1 MDRLSGLIRP
11 PKDLVF
17 KLNSVVKGAIARY
30 LLQVRE
36 ERQLGLFDY
45 NDVTEI
51 EWILEDLNSLI
62 DGVQDGSLELKS
74 VQNTFEFAKDILS
87 NESMKKISFSN
98 NSFSFFYPD
107 VILSRIRDIDIEDLF
122 QNTEGY
128 RSKIEEIEEFL
139 TVVLDE
145 VKKRSQDI
153 IFISN
158 LKEYQEA
165 VSYLERRF
173 DEVDSNTWYVTKKGF
188 NPVVLKFKEKE
199 EGARGTYFFSKETQ
213 QHVITF
219 RMPLQL
225 DKSSI
230 SDAFRKVNGVIKHEL
245 IHACQK
251 QIAINRGIEE
261 AGLPRSKRNK
271 KFLQHNKQ
279 EEKKLKKK
287 MKQQGIDPDLVEFHA
302 LDDIEFYTRIMDEIR
317 IFKNHLI
324 YQKPLNE
331 QIRSSLRRNFFQVLK
346 THQPNKYKKAVG
358 LFVEQ
363 ANKEYYEQNKKSKGT
378 KRAYSSSNIVSKVAM
393 KFLQSATRDD
403 PKMKNT
409 GHGGLDTWFSGH
421 GGGTKDKATWGDWIS
436 ITPVDHTITKEDGSK
451 KEYEAGDIVGPCG
464 ISGKKEW
471 ASVTDG
477 GKRPLKCMPRA
488 KAYQMPK
495 KDRASLA
502 QKKQEE
508 EKKHNGQKPVNT
520 PTFSQEAKKML
531 KKSDFY
537 RVVSPPDQLS
547 SFSTGTPVGDSENP
561 DGVNDHSALPNG
573 NSARNI
579 GRPSPDSP
587 NLKYRNLDKSEA
599 NGRRPANKLD
609 LGYVHDSGSGSARV
623 IPYDSG
629 FVNNS
634 SALRKASDSASDF
647 QRELES
653 EYEGLTLFLSDY
665 TKGDEYSQD
674 IVQLHSIVF
683 PREKRKQGFG
693 SKVMLEITLWADKNN
708 KIISLTPSK
717 DFGGSSVSRLVRF
730 YSQFG
735 FKKNKGRNKDY
746 RTSDT
751 MIRYPKSSI
760 KRASRPVRIDKKTA
774 LKLTNIAWNKV
785 LKYAQEAEKKG
796 LYNISKVIKPVPAFE
811 VGSFMLRDREID
823 VIALI
828 DSERGGSFDNSH
840 SLITINIEDSHINIL
855 SEVARKFIDFEKK
868 FKSKFFSTL
877 IHEMTHA
884 YDRTFY
890 YKGTKGTLTR
900 KPKTREEIIKYLN
913 SGTEIKA
920 HLQQIASESEEFLRQ
935 KYGLTR
941 NSIRKHFNESLNQ
954 QGSTWVQKQYFFSPK
969 NKKYIKNAVLTYLLE
984 QAGI

>member
-17 KLNSVVKGAIARY
+17 KLNSIVKGAIARY
-30 LLQVRE
+30 ILQVRE

-51 EWILEDLNSLI
+51 EWVLEDLNSIL
-62 DGVQDGSLELKS
+62 DGIQDGSLELKS
-74 VQNTFEFAKDILS
+74 VQNTFEYAKDILS
-87 NESMKKISFSN
+87 NPSMKKISFSN
-98 NSFSFFYPD
+98 NFPYPD
-107 VILSRIRDIDIEDLF
+107 VIISRIRDIDIEDLF

-128 RSKIEEIEEFL
+128 RSNIEEIENLL
-139 TVVLDE
+139 TVVLGE
-145 VKKRSQDI
+145 VKERSQDI
-153 IFISN
+153 ISTRD
-158 LKEYQEA
+158 LKEYQNA

-188 NPVVLKFKEKE
+188 NPVVLKFKENQD
-199 EGARGTYFFSKETQ
+199 GARGSYFFSEDTQ
-213 QHVITF
+213 QHVIIF

-230 SDAFRKVNGVIKHEL
+230 SDAFKSIDFVVKHEL

-251 QIAINRGIEE
+251 QIAINRGVEE
-261 AGLPRSKRNK
+261 AGLPRSRRNK
-271 KFLQHNKQ
+271 KFLQHKKQ

-287 MKQQGIDPDLVEFHA
+287 MKQQGVDPDLVDFHA
-302 LDDIEFYTRIMDEIR
+302 LDDIEFYTRVMDEIHE
-317 IFKNHLI
+317 FKKFLS

-331 QIRSSLRRNFFQVLK
+331 QIRSFLRRRFFQILK

-363 ANKEYYEQNKKSKGT
+363 ANKEYYEQNKDSKGT

-421 GGGTKDKATWGDWIS
+421 GGGTKDKDKATWGDWIS

-508 EKKHNGQKPVNT
+508 EKKHDGQKPVNT

-537 RVVSPPDQLS
+537 REVSPPDQLS

-561 DGVNDHSALPNG
+561 DGVDDHSALPNG
-573 NSARNI
+573 DSARNI

-599 NGRRPANKLD
+599 NGRTPANKLD

-634 SALRKASDSASDF
+634 SALRKAYRVANRGGSLTSLIQQIERGYDVGLSLLDYGDIIRLEKIVIPKD
-647 QRELES
+647 QR
-653 EYEGLTLFLSDY
+653 GL
-665 TKGDEYSQD
+665 G
-674 IVQLHSIVF
+674 I
-683 PREKRKQGFG
+683 G
-693 SKVMLEITLWADKNN
+693 SKIMKDITAWADQKG

-735 FKKNKGRNKDY
+735 FKKNKGRNKDF
-746 RTSDT
+746 RTQDT
-751 MIRYPKSSI
+751 MIRYPKSSV

-811 VGSFMLRDREID
+811 VGSFMLGDREID

-828 DSERGGSFDNSH
+828 DSEGGGSFSNSL
-840 SLITINIEDSHINIL
+840 SQITINIKDSHTMIL
-855 SEVARKFIDFEKK
+855 SEKARKFVNFEKK

-890 YKGTKGTLTR
+890 YKGTKGNLTR

-941 NSIRKHFNESLNQ
+941 NSIRNHFNESLNQ
-954 QGSTWVQKQYFFSPK
+954 QGSTWLQTQHFFFPK

-984 QAGI
+984 QAEI